1 MTKTVTRHKSWMVM
15 SCSNIVDHFDY
26 IRQQHPFKDDMHLS
40 IDVKT
45 NKKALYFLI
54 KSCVNL
60 SVTDFFCFQLRRWP
74 SSQPPLHVC
83 NLSGGDWSSSETQ
96 KNRNWHLHQ
105 GKRVCYAKVYLCAK
119 VSLCWMNFFFL
130 LCVAEQRVS
139 SWGGSNS
146 DPVYQHAVVQRVGEL
161 CEGQRQ
167 WYDE

>member
-1 MTKTVTRHKSWMVM
+1 MSQTDLFQRWHCITAPHLNSLSALEWPTLSPTCVKSSCVVRCLIFIPEKGWRGVTQYFCLYYKRNQTLLLFRIKMTKTVTRHKSWMVM

-83 NLSGGDWSSSETQ
+83 NLSGGDWSSS
-96 KNRNWHLHQ
+96 
-105 GKRVCYAKVYLCAK
+105 
-119 VSLCWMNFFFL
+119 
-130 LCVAEQRVS
+130 
-139 SWGGSNS
+139 
-146 DPVYQHAVVQRVGEL
+146 
-161 CEGQRQ
+161 
-167 WYDE
+167 